1 MSNLVEVEIEVEVE
15 VRFCSNVNSCTKNY
29 TSGNVSCDV
38 FTLSLAFANWSCKVR
53 KICFKRFV

>member
-1 MSNLVEVEIEVEVE
+1 MSNLVEVEVEVEVE
-15 VRFCSNVNSCTKNY
+15 VRFWSNVNFTKND